1 MSFKPL
7 ITCPINKQAQV
18 SKLLKPALVCTHLL
32 SMQLRSYLDDRFHI
46 ALFACFASTLN
57 GPLFET
63 SFRHSFLGLKQVNS
77 ILFWIYVSGLVCMLC
92 L

>member
-1 MSFKPL
+1 
-7 ITCPINKQAQV
+7 
-18 SKLLKPALVCTHLL
+18 
-32 SMQLRSYLDDRFHI
+32 MQLRSYLDDRFHI

-77 ILFWIYVSGLVCMLC
+77 IRFWIWSCVYALSLKFLKKYVKLL
-92 L
+92 